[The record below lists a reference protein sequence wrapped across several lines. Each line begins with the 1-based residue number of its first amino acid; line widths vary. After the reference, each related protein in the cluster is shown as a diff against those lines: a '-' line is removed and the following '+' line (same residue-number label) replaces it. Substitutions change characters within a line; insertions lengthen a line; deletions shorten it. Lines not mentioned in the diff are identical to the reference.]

1 MCGARNA
8 MGEKVD
14 KVLILMS
21 LHSSFGHGLK
31 TCKQAQKLKTVIW
44 AVKEIK
50 RLL

>member
-1 MCGARNA
+1 
-8 MGEKVD
+8 MGKKVD

-21 LHSSFGHGLK
+21 LHSSFGYRLK
-31 TCKQAQKLKTVIW
+31 TCEQAEKLTTVTW